1 MTGVTNMLRAL
12 RNTLKESLVVQTVY
26 RRYVQPHMP
35 QYEPETYIVKGKK
48 FDFCIDIGAHAG
60 TYSIL
65 LSRAANRVFAFEP
78 SPRSFRI
85 LKALKLPNV
94 TTFNIALGD
103 TRGEAEMSFPRV
115 SGETDYALATLRP
128 LGANDYESV
137 DRRKVAVSQL
147 DLFEQEIDFNRVDFI
162 KIDVEGFE
170 MNVLRGMNNLLGR
183 HKPTLLIEIEER
195 HNPNY
200 HEIFDYLGALGF
212 QPYYTEDGTSLRKL
226 DLDDLPRLQTKERLA
241 ADGAR
246 KFRAGERKA
255 YLNNFFFL
263 QPSHKS
269 RYLIA

>member
-1 MTGVTNMLRAL
+1 MLRAL
-12 RNTLKESLVVQTVY
+12 KNALKESLVVQTVY

-35 QYEPETYIVKGKK
+35 QYEPETCIIKDKK

-65 LSRAANRVFAFEP
+65 LSRVANRIFAFEP

-94 TTFNIALGD
+94 TTFNIARGD
-103 TRGEAEMSFPRV
+103 TSGEAEMSFPRV

-128 LGANDYESV
+128 LGSNEYESV
-137 DRRKVAVSQL
+137 DRRKVTVSKL
-147 DLFEQEIDFNRVDFI
+147 DDFEPKIDFSRVDFI

-170 MNVLRGMNNLLGR
+170 MSVLRGMSRFLGQY
-183 HKPTLLIEIEER
+183 KPTLLIEIEER

-200 HEIFDYLGALGF
+200 REIFDYLSSLGF
-212 QPYYTEDGTSLRKL
+212 EPYCTEDGMSLRKL
-226 DLDDLPRLQTKERLA
+226 DIDSLPSVQTKERLA
-241 ADGAR
+241 TDGAR
-246 KFRAGERKA
+246 KFRVGERKA

-263 QPSHKS
+263 PPSQKS
-269 RYLIA
+269 HYFTAEVR